1 MILKHE
7 NFVNSQKFELCGITS
22 CQQNIQVT
30 KMKSRTNK
38 VITCFVL
45 FTYMQSFTIVLT
57 WAVNFHAVK
66 VILEST
72 FRKIKLHFDV
82 NFLKMEWTELHDLNL
97 CEEGLVV
104 KHTWTHPYPS

>member
-1 MILKHE
+1 MKTLQTVK
-7 NFVNSQKFELCGITS
+7 NSGFVRFAS
-22 CQQNIQVT
+22 CQQNIQVK

-66 VILEST
+66 VILES
-72 FRKIKLHFDV
+72 
-82 NFLKMEWTELHDLNL
+82 NFPKN
-97 CEEGLVV
+97 
-104 KHTWTHPYPS
+104 

>member
-1 MILKHE
+1 MKVRYSLVSNPCTVLNLTMILKHE

-57 WAVNFHAVK
+57 SAVNFHAVK
-66 VILEST
+66 VIKST
-72 FRKIKLHFDV
+72 FPK
-82 NFLKMEWTELHDLNL
+82 N
-97 CEEGLVV
+97 
-104 KHTWTHPYPS
+104 

>member
-1 MILKHE
+1 MKTLQTVK
-7 NFVNSQKFELCGITS
+7 NSGFVGSAS
-22 CQQNIQVT
+22 CQQNIQVK

-66 VILEST
+66 VILES
-72 FRKIKLHFDV
+72 
-82 NFLKMEWTELHDLNL
+82 NFPKN
-97 CEEGLVV
+97 
-104 KHTWTHPYPS
+104 